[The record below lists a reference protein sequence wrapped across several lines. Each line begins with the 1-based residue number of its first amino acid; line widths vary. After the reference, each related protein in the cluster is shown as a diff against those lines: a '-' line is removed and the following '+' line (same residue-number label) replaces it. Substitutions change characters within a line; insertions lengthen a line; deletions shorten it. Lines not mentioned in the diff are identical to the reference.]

1 VGAFLAF
8 TLSQSGMI
16 MHWWRERGRHWQV
29 KLIANGVGALATGL
43 TVIVVGF
50 TKFLDGAWMTILI
63 IPLIVAV
70 FLKIRDHYRRVSEQ
84 LSLRGLPPTLR
95 PITAQGAL
103 RLVLPISGVHRGTV
117 EAMRFA
123 RSISSDITAVYVE
136 LEPGESETVV
146 EKWSR
151 FWPDTPLVVVPSPYR
166 SFIQPLFDFLE
177 QTDLEHNDGQQ
188 ATVILPEFVPA
199 RWWEA
204 LLHDQ
209 TAWALKAALLYHRP
223 KQGSQR
229 VIIDVPFQLHR

>member
-1 VGAFLAF
+1 M
-8 TLSQSGMI
+8 T
-16 MHWWRERGRHWQV
+16 
-29 KLIANGVGALATGL
+29 TGL
-43 TVIVVGF
+43 TVLIVGF
-50 TKFLDGAWMTILI
+50 TKFFDGAWITIL
-63 IPLIVAV
+63 LISHHCWQY
-70 FLKIRDHYRRVSEQ
+70 FLKIRAHYHQVSEQ
-84 LSLRGLPPTLR
+84 LSMRGLPPSLR

-103 RLVLPISGVHRGTV
+103 RIVLPISGVHRGTV

-123 RSISSDITAVYVE
+123 CSISSDITAVYVE
-136 LEPGESETVV
+136 LEPES
-146 EKWSR
+146 WSPCLKNGR
-151 FWPDTPLVVVPSPYR
+151 VFGLIHPVVVPSPYR

-188 ATVILPEFVPA
+188 ATVVLPEFVPA
-199 RWWEA
+199 HWWEA